1 MVREKNINWQ
11 IVVWFSA
18 YFSFEKKGGGL
29 LVSFFP
35 LSLSLR
41 KSFNPYFTKNTIH
54 LSDVAHSLYF
64 EDFVVVD
71 VSF

>member
-1 MVREKNINWQ
+1 MLRKKNINWQ

-18 YFSFEKKGGGL
+18 YFSFEKKGGGAVSLFPPPFFL
-29 LVSFFP
+29 LE
-35 LSLSLR
+35 

-54 LSDVAHSLYF
+54 LSDVAHSLHF
-64 EDFVVVD
+64 EDFVVVV